1 MFDSNRFMAFGVAGL
16 SVLTDS
22 LSAIKHA
29 AVTPVLDDNTG
40 LCVGFECEGD
50 WPAFGNDDD
59 SVDSIAVKIVTDF
72 HAKLQS
78 RRMYRDAMPTLSV
91 LTITSNVMYGA
102 NTGSTPDGRLLG
114 EPFAPGANPM
124 HERDKKG
131 ALVRLFQLD

>member
-1 MFDSNRFMAFGVAGL
+1 MAFGVAGL

-22 LSAIKHA
+22 LSAIEHA

-40 LCVGFECEGD
+40 LCVGFERIGD

-78 RRMYRDAMPTLSV
+78 RRMYRDATPTLIRKIVVFDYDQHSIINN
-91 LTITSNVMYGA
+91 TIVMMSY
-102 NTGSTPDGRLLG
+102 
-114 EPFAPGANPM
+114 E
-124 HERDKKG
+124 
-131 ALVRLFQLD
+131 

>member
-1 MFDSNRFMAFGVAGL
+1 MAFGVAGL
-16 SVLTDS
+16 GVLTDS

-40 LCVGFECEGD
+40 LCVGFERIGD

-102 NTGSTPDGRLLG
+102 NTGRLK
-114 EPFAPGANPM
+114 FIFII
-124 HERDKKG
+124 
-131 ALVRLFQLD
+131 VRATRLTSCFVYRVHARRPAFG

>member
-1 MFDSNRFMAFGVAGL
+1 MAFGVAGL

-40 LCVGFECEGD
+40 LCVGFERIGD

-59 SVDSIAVKIVTDF
+59 AVDSIAVKIVTDF

-78 RRMYRDAMPTLSV
+78 RRMYRDATPTLSV

-102 NTGSTPDGRLLG
+102 NTGGFISIIVRATRLTSCFVHRVHARRPAFG
-114 EPFAPGANPM
+114 
-124 HERDKKG
+124 
-131 ALVRLFQLD
+131 

>member
-40 LCVGFECEGD
+40 LCVGFERIGD

-102 NTGSTPDGRLLG
+102 NTGRLS
-114 EPFAPGANPM
+114 
-124 HERDKKG
+124 
-131 ALVRLFQLD
+131 LFSSSYGQLD